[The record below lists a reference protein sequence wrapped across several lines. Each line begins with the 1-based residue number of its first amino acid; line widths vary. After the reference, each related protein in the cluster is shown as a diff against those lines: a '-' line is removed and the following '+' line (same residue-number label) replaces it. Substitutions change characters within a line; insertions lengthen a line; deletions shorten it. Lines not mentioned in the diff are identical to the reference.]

1 MATGRIYYYPEPTST
16 LFTIDLNP
24 STGEY
29 PAEFQRTQEAETV
42 TSIRGDGKSYV
53 TFLGGMMS
61 VRVVCDAWC
70 TTEQVRL
77 LRQWENHVKRGGLFG
92 LTLDKDKAWGSSI
105 ILPGTTTSVC
115 NTQQWY
121 EPTTSLSNTDEIVFE
136 EGSPRYRIDYVT
148 SGQTITNSTTTFTHG
163 ALAYDFTTGASV
175 HARWRDFFPLLRL
188 KPGAYGQTIIISE
201 SDQYFKLDIEC
212 LYELTSAIDVAKNGG
227 VLQVGESIGQGE
239 SVGVL
244 VGQIERG
251 TNNPF
256 GSD

>member
-29 PAEFQRTQEAETV
+29 PAEFQRTQETETV

-53 TFLGGMMS
+53 AFLGGMMS
-61 VRVVCDAWC
+61 VRVRCDAWV

-92 LTLDKDKAWGSSI
+92 LTLDKDKAWGSHV
-105 ILPGTTTSVC
+105 ILPGSVSSVC
-115 NTQQWY
+115 SAQQWY

-136 EGSPRYRIDYVT
+136 EASPRYRIDYIT
-148 SGQTITNSTTTFTHG
+148 SGQTITNATTTFSHG
-163 ALAYDFTTGASV
+163 ALAYDFTTGATV
-175 HARWRDFFPLLRL
+175 HVRWRDFFPLLRL
-188 KPGAYGQTIIISE
+188 KPNAYGQTIIISE

-212 LYELTSAIDVAKNGG
+212 MYEMNLAIEIAQAGG
-227 VLQVGESIGQGE
+227 VLQSGATAGQGLTTTKIAEEIESIRNP
-239 SVGVL
+239 
-244 VGQIERG
+244 RG
-251 TNNPF
+251 R
-256 GSD
+256 D